1 MIVSE
6 LLFLIAAGVG
16 AFAISASAGLGG
28 SLLLVPSLMV
38 LLGPKEG
45 VVMAALLLA
54 ANNVAKVVAYRRTL
68 PIRKSLIVVV
78 PTMIGAYL
86 GATLLARAPESWVI
100 TAVLASLAASLVV
113 EAVSGSSERQVGAPL
128 LAGAAGITSGF
139 SGTSGPL
146 KGVAVR
152 GLGLDRRFTVGAATL
167 ASLAGDVTKTLTFAG
182 AGLLG
187 GRQLGIAAA
196 MIPLMIG
203 GTMLGYRFNGRL
215 GDSGYTKWFWL
226 VIGGYSLRLLGVL
239 PS

>member
-1 MIVSE
+1 MVLSE
-6 LLFLIAAGVG
+6 LFFLIVVAVG
-16 AFAISASAGLGG
+16 SFAISSSAGLGG
-28 SLLLVPSLMV
+28 SLLLVPSLMF

-68 PIRKSLIVVV
+68 PIRRAVVV
-78 PTMIGAYL
+78 IIPTIVGAFL

-100 TAVLASLAASLVV
+100 GAVSVSLGATLVA
-113 EAVSGSSERQVGAPL
+113 ETVSGSSKRAVGAPL
-128 LAGAAGITSGF
+128 LAGAAGVTSGF

-187 GRQLGIAAA
+187 ARQLTVAAA
-196 MIPLMIG
+196 LVPLMIG
-203 GTMLGYRFNGRL
+203 GTMLGHHFNGRL
-215 GDSGYTKWFWL
+215 GDSGYAKWFWL

>member
-1 MIVSE
+1 MDLSE
-6 LLFLIAAGVG
+6 MLLLITAAVG
-16 AFAISASAGLGG
+16 SFAISASAGLGG

-38 LLGPKEG
+38 ILGPKEG

-54 ANNVAKVVAYRRTL
+54 ANNVAKVAAYRRTL

-78 PTMIGAYL
+78 PTMIGASL
-86 GATLLARAPESWVI
+86 GAMLLARAPESWVV
-100 TAVLASLAASLVV
+100 TAVLAPLAASLVA
-113 EAVSGSSERQVGAPL
+113 EAVSGTSRRRIGAPL
-128 LAGAAGITSGF
+128 LAGVAGITSGF
-139 SGTSGPL
+139 SGTAGPL

-182 AGLLG
+182 QGLLG
-187 GRQLGIAAA
+187 TRQLGLAAA

-203 GTMLGYRFNGRL
+203 GTMLGYRFNGRI
-215 GDSGYTKWFWL
+215 GDSGYTRWFWL

>member
-1 MIVSE
+1 MVLSE
-6 LLFLIAAGVG
+6 MLLLIAAAAGS
-16 AFAISASAGLGG
+16 FAISASAGLGG

-38 LLGPKEG
+38 ILGPKEG

-86 GATLLARAPESWVI
+86 GATLLARAPESWVV
-100 TAVLASLAASLVV
+100 TAVVASLAASLVA
-113 EAVSGSSERQVGAPL
+113 EAVSGSTKRQVGAPL

-182 AGLLG
+182 EGLLG
-187 GRQLGIAAA
+187 MRQLGLAAA

-215 GDSGYTKWFWL
+215 GDSGYTKWFWV
-226 VIGGYSLRLLGVL
+226 VIGAYSLRLLGVL